1 MTKKEIYNAAVDM
14 YKKTGQ
20 GLPGFI
26 KMKIGRKELDEL
38 VDEGKLKVISQR
50 YSYLPDDEWYCLT
63 GVYCPEEEFAN
74 GDGKAL
80 SFIRIYLGIDSDND
94 KMIKKFFEEN
104 PKEREK
110 YDKEYQVWLEKNRDI
125 LEKSFQIEKI

>member
-1 MTKKEIYNAAVDM
+1 MTKKEIYNTAVDM

-38 VDEGKLKVISQR
+38 VDEGKLKVITQR

-63 GVYCPEEEFAN
+63 GVYCAEAEMVSGNP
-74 GDGKAL
+74 KAL
-80 SFIRIYLGIDSDND
+80 NFIRIYLNGDIGD
-94 KMIKKFFEEN
+94 KRIEKFFEKN